1 VAISADGSEV
11 GILNGGAH
19 EENLP
24 DWSSD
29 QAALSAH
36 VESYFESM
44 GLASCQIANTTI
56 FGGVG
61 GGGAAGGSITV
72 LQSQS
77 SVDVAR
83 GISNIPVVESLA
95 NARFDSANQTT
106 AETFYWPEIPADV
119 VAAARAFHDQLA
131 NPTAL
136 AAYKAKLPLDAQGD
150 GQVVIHHSSA
160 GSKPPFQSATT
171 YDVLQ
176 TVNPV
181 LGEGSELS
189 FDANGNAVTTVW

>member
-1 VAISADGSEV
+1 MGS
-11 GILNGGAH
+11 LNGGAP
-19 EENLP
+19 EANLP

-56 FGGVG
+56 FGSAG
-61 GGGAAGGSITV
+61 GGGAVNGGTVAV

-77 SVDVAR
+77 TVLLAR
-83 GISNIPVVESLA
+83 GIANIPVVESLA

-119 VAAARAFHDQLA
+119 VAAARAFHDQLSD
-131 NPTAL
+131 PTAL
-136 AAYKAKLPLDAQGD
+136 AAYKAKLPSDAQGD
-150 GQVVIHHSSA
+150 GQVVIHHTSA
-160 GSKPPFQSATT
+160 WSTSPFQSATT

-176 TVNPV
+176 TVNSL
-181 LGEGSELS
+181 LGEASELS
-189 FDANGNAVTTVW
+189 FDPNGNPVTTIW